1 MEQKAPRLS
10 SATLVAGCL
19 FVAFAVINGLS
30 NLAFA
35 SGWSIEELVSLVL
48 AGLLFIVSFFAS
60 RERSVPEL
68 PNHPSVQEQYEAF
81 DSTPTPYSTTTA
93 SQPVKQQA
101 AVHQPSELNLHAALN
116 VTASLMTA
124 PAAPSSITT
133 SPQPADQQATVQH
146 PPESASLAALNVT
159 AALMAGASPTSAP
172 IPTPSPAPSS
182 ESVASALASLTSGVH
197 GAAAAEQAALHPPPH
212 VHTDQGRQF
221 TQSVGSLASTH
232 TRTPLANIPLPSGG
246 SPVND
251 PQEPKLSNTLPSMP
265 DLSDLLPSPSAQPQ
279 PAAASLPGR
288 TDLPSIDDLLIASP
302 AEVPV
307 VVTTPD
313 LPDLD
318 GLF

>member
-10 SATLVAGCL
+10 SATLVAGSL
-19 FVAFAVINGLS
+19 FVAFAAINGLS

-35 SGWSIEELVSLVL
+35 SGWSIEEFVSLGL

-81 DSTPTPYSTTTA
+81 DSTPTPYSTTA
-93 SQPVKQQA
+93 SQPVEQHA
-101 AVHQPSELNLHAALN
+101 AVHQPSELDSLAALN
-116 VTASLMTA
+116 VTATLMA
-124 PAAPSSITT
+124 AAAPSSITT
-133 SPQPADQQATVQH
+133 SPQPAVQQVGVQQ
-146 PPESASLAALNVT
+146 PPESDVLAALNVT
-159 AALMAGASPTSAP
+159 AALMAAASPTSAP
-172 IPTPSPAPSS
+172 ISSPAPSS
-182 ESVASALASLTSGVH
+182 ESITSALDSLTSGAH

-232 TRTPLANIPLPSGG
+232 TRMPLANIPLPSAG

-251 PQEPKLSNTLPSMP
+251 RQEPNVSNTLPSMP
-265 DLSDLLPSPSAQPQ
+265 DLGDLLPPPSAQPQ
-279 PAAASLPGR
+279 PAAASLPALP
-288 TDLPSIDDLLIASP
+288 DLPSIDDLLIASP
-302 AEVPV
+302 AEAPV
-307 VVTTPD
+307 AVMTPD
-313 LPDLD
+313 LPNLD